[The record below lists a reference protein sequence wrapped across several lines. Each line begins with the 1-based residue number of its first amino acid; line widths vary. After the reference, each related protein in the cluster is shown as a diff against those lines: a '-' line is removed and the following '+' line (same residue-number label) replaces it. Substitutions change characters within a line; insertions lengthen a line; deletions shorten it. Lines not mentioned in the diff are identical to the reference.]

1 MEIGEGLKLHTP
13 CSPYPCNYCSR
24 ERRSCLL
31 LAPRLPRGG
40 CCQSPLKIMIL
51 LGQSEETVCNN
62 GTPRWHSL
70 GGLDSAVSHLQPRAI
85 KSIYTKAVYH
95 KPFEKLSK
103 EEIYPSRIFIL
114 FFLWFPYSP
123 IFLSFSLT
131 TSGNLWDFSLLLS
144 HPRVYTI
151 VILKL
156 EFKLE
161 YNSWYTGINRW
172 YSCMNISNSNKYF
185 VYKRIGFSGGWER
198 TVSCYNVE
206 NKFCVVF

>member
-1 MEIGEGLKLHTP
+1 MFAWKKNIWDLYTLFIDFLKLEIGELTLNTP

-24 ERRSCLL
+24 ERLSCLL

-62 GTPRWHSL
+62 GNPRWHSL

-114 FFLWFPYSP
+114 FSFDSLFSY
-123 IFLSFSLT
+123 LSF
-131 TSGNLWDFSLLLS
+131 FF
-144 HPRVYTI
+144 P
-151 VILKL
+151 
-156 EFKLE
+156 
-161 YNSWYTGINRW
+161 
-172 YSCMNISNSNKYF
+172 
-185 VYKRIGFSGGWER
+185 
-198 TVSCYNVE
+198 
-206 NKFCVVF
+206 